1 MKKTK
6 LNTCILS
13 LTLFM
18 SLLFGMASCKE
29 VESVIKAEP
38 LPAPSG
44 NYLEP
49 GDIIVMNYTS
59 DSIVQLDSNGVFKRT
74 IYQATGNSVLLMALG
89 WSSETNQL
97 LFTTDGNDR
106 VLGINAYT
114 GKVSDVIVHTGLN
127 GALRGVTELANG
139 NIAVLESNAL
149 ELFTP
154 LGDGHQR
161 ETTGFPI
168 ANIINTGQGM
178 ASLSDGGFIISSRG
192 SDQIRTYDED
202 GVQQNSVAGPA
213 GATDG
218 YFAIELD
225 NGDIVGIWSGATDQ
239 VIEYDSS
246 LTATGASYSNT
257 TYLTNPRGVAQLQ
270 SGNIIV
276 SDYSFN
282 HLVEIDISDYSLV
295 RIIGQGLSGP
305 THILVVPDY

>member
-1 MKKTK
+1 MRK
-6 LNTCILS
+6 LKIRQLIFFITLILG
-13 LTLFM
+13 LN
-18 SLLFGMASCKE
+18 SCKE

-49 GDIIVMNYTS
+49 GDIIVMNYTA

-74 IYQATGNSVLLMALG
+74 IYQATGNSVLLLALG
-89 WSSETNQL
+89 WSSENNQL

-106 VLGINAYT
+106 VLGVNAYT
-114 GKVSDVIVHTGLN
+114 GKVSDVIVHSGLN

-139 NIAVLESNAL
+139 NIAVLESNNL

-161 ETTGFPI
+161 ETSGFPI
-168 ANIINTGQGM
+168 TNIINTGQGM
-178 ASLSDGGFIISSRG
+178 APLADGGFLISSRG

-202 GVQQNSVAGPA
+202 GVQQNSVGSPA
-213 GATDG
+213 GANDG

-225 NGDIVGIWSGATDQ
+225 NGDIVGIWSGTTDQ
-239 VIEYDSS
+239 VVEYDSTLS
-246 LTATGASYSNT
+246 ATGASYSNT
-257 TYLTNPRGVAQLQ
+257 TYLANPRGVAQLH

-276 SDYSFN
+276 SDYSYN

-295 RIIGQGLSGP
+295 RTIGQGLSGP
-305 THILVVPDY
+305 THVLVVPEY

>member
-1 MKKTK
+1 MRKFKIIQLIFFIT
-6 LNTCILS
+6 LIHG
-13 LTLFM
+13 LT
-18 SLLFGMASCKE
+18 SCEE

-49 GDIIVMNYTS
+49 GDIIVMNYTA

-74 IYQATGNSVLLMALG
+74 IYQVTGNSVLLLALG
-89 WSSETNQL
+89 WSNEKNQL

-106 VLGINAYT
+106 VLGVNAYT
-114 GKVSDVIVHTGLN
+114 GKVSDVIVHSGLN
-127 GALRGVTELANG
+127 GSLRGVTELVNG
-139 NIAVLESNAL
+139 NIAVLESNNL

-161 ETTGFPI
+161 ETSGFPI
-168 ANIINTGQGM
+168 TNIISTGQGM
-178 ASLSDGGFIISSRG
+178 APLADGGFLISSRG

-202 GVQQNSVAGPA
+202 GVQQNSVGSPA
-213 GATDG
+213 GANDG

-225 NGDIVGIWSGATDQ
+225 NGDIVGIWNGTTDQ
-239 VIEYDSS
+239 VVEYDSS
-246 LTATGASYSNT
+246 LSATGASYSNT
-257 TYLTNPRGVAQLQ
+257 TYLTNPRGVAQLH

-276 SDYSFN
+276 SDYSYN

-295 RIIGQGLSGP
+295 RTIGQGLSGP
-305 THILVVPDY
+305 THVLVVPDY